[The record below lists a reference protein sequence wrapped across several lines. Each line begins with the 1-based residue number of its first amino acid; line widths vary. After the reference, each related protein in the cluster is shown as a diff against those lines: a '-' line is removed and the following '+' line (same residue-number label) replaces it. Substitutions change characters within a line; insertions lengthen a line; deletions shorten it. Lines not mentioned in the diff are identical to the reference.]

1 MDKPEFNLE
10 CSINNLYHISLQ
22 YYTLLKQKDHPMKKN
37 ITDIMDLLIAF
48 RKSEKERTLE
58 ENTRLYD
65 EIHSLAYKN
74 IEEIYKYDEKIDQ
87 ENGIDTTPKDLTL
100 GYKDKSSTDET
111 LDNKVTNLNGNYET
125 EIIDDH
131 KTS

>member
-22 YYTLLKQKDHPMKKN
+22 YYTLLKQKDHPMKKK
-37 ITDIMDLLIAF
+37 ITDIMDLLIGF

-65 EIHSLAYKN
+65 EIHNLAYKN

-87 ENGIDTTPKDLTL
+87 ENGIDTTPKDLSL
-100 GYKDKSSTDET
+100 GFKDKSSTDET
-111 LDNKVTNLNGNYET
+111 EN
-125 EIIDDH
+125 IDDH
-131 KTS
+131 KTA